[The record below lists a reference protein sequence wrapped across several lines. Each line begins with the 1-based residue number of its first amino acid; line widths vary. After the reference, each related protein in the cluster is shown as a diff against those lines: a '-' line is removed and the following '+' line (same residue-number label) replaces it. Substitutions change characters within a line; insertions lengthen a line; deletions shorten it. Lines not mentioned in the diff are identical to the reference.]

1 MVNSGATPA
10 QDNQWGAIKYD
21 NGLIDSAMLQQ
32 LQDQFCRAN
41 NLYLVCLG
49 REEGVITKAYG
60 SREELSF
67 LHSLV
72 DKQAYMNLIMRAEH
86 DWVETMLEQQV
97 SQACIK
103 MCSIATRIEK
113 KVEVIWVVIGL
124 LREEMPE
131 GIELPEYMM
140 TTTEKGFYASAEF
153 LASLSTQLFEVKI
166 NQMIAQ
172 DAMKKS
178 LDSELE
184 IKQQLDRTQAM
195 AEVIG
200 MLESDEGFTEL
211 TQRIL
216 KETCESL
223 QIAGGFL
230 IRENIDRRTTDMI
243 GEFVERSEDSLIRH
257 FQHID
262 KDELPFFNGKPYMI
276 SSSSMM
282 PEPFERFF
290 KENGLSA
297 AVFQPMEVNDNGLLM
312 YLGFFEKG
320 NKREWESEDIKFISG
335 VKRVIQSIL
344 IKRIAKNSLASS
356 YASLE
361 AILENTGCG
370 ILVVDYNTRSILY
383 TNQKLKDLFSHTI
396 AAGNLEE
403 LVFGEEEEKKT
414 HYYDEVYYVEE
425 ERWLDVHKTEID
437 WVDGRRVGLCTLYD
451 ITDKKLY
458 QKKIENQANNDF
470 LTGLYNRM
478 RCEQD
483 LGRYIAKAQAVN
495 CEGALLYIDLDDF
508 KHINDGLGHPYGD
521 VLLKAISHS
530 LQRIEGIEK
539 SCYRMGGDEFIVIIS
554 EAVYPQME
562 RILRDIDSIFSKPW
576 FLKGEDYYCTMSMG
590 ITCFPSDGNSVDD
603 LIRKADMALMT
614 AKRRGK
620 NCVEYYNDKDQASTY
635 RRLDMEKNMRTAA
648 MNACK
653 EFEVYYQPIVAV
665 QEDGTPCCGAE
676 ALVRWNSSVLG
687 FVSPEDFIP
696 LAEYLGLINPIGEF
710 VLEQAAKRCKYWNDM
725 GHPNYKVNVNLSVV
739 QLLQNDIIKKIKKVL
754 DETRINP
761 RNLTLEVTESLA
773 INDMEH
779 MKRILS
785 EIKSLGVKVAL
796 DDFGTGY
803 SSLNHI
809 REMPIDVIKI
819 DRCFIEH
826 LGEDDFSDAFVKMV
840 NELANTIGV
849 KVCVEGVET
858 KLQLDV
864 ACGMRV
870 SMIQGYYFG
879 IPMKIAEFEEKYLS
893 VPQL

>member
-864 ACGMRV
+864 ACDMRV

-879 IPMKIAEFEEKYLS
+879 KPMKIAEFEEKYL
-893 VPQL
+893 

>member
-32 LQDQFCRAN
+32 LQDQFCHAN

-124 LREEMPE
+124 LRDAMPE

-864 ACGMRV
+864 ASDMKV

-879 IPMKIAEFEEKYLS
+879 KPMKIAEFEEKYL
-893 VPQL
+893 

>member
-809 REMPIDVIKI
+809 REMPIDGIKT
-819 DRCFIEH
+819 DRCVIEH

-879 IPMKIAEFEEKYLS
+879 KPMKIAEFEEKYL
-893 VPQL
+893 

>member
-230 IRENIDRRTTDMI
+230 IRENIDRRTTDMV

-396 AAGNLEE
+396 AAGNLEK

-864 ACGMRV
+864 ACDMRV

-879 IPMKIAEFEEKYLS
+879 KPMKIAEFEEKYL
-893 VPQL
+893 

>member
-103 MCSIATRIEK
+103 MCSISTRIEK

-124 LREEMPE
+124 LRDAMPE

-864 ACGMRV
+864 ASDMKV

-879 IPMKIAEFEEKYLS
+879 KPMKIAEFEEKYL
-893 VPQL
+893 

>member
-1 MVNSGATPA
+1 MVNSGAIPA

-32 LQDQFCRAN
+32 LQDQFCHAN

-124 LREEMPE
+124 LREAVPE
-131 GIELPEYMM
+131 GIELPDYMM

-243 GEFVERSEDSLIRH
+243 GEFVERSEDSMIRH

-648 MNACK
+648 MNVCK

-864 ACGMRV
+864 ASDMKV

-879 IPMKIAEFEEKYLS
+879 KPMKIAEFEEKYL
-893 VPQL
+893 

>member
-1 MVNSGATPA
+1 MANSGSQSAKEYQQGIA
-10 QDNQWGAIKYD
+10 KYD

-72 DKQAYMNLIMRAEH
+72 DKQAYMSLIMRAEH
-86 DWVETMLEQQV
+86 DWIETMLEQQV
-97 SQACIK
+97 GQACIK
-103 MCSIATRIEK
+103 MCSIATRLEE
-113 KVEVIWVVIGL
+113 KVEVIWVVIGI
-124 LREEMPE
+124 LRDAVPE
-131 GIELPEYMM
+131 GVELPEYMM
-140 TTTEKGFYASAEF
+140 TTTEKSFYASTEF
-153 LASLSTQLFEVKI
+153 LASLSAQLFEVKI
-166 NQMIAQ
+166 NQLIAQ

-178 LDSELE
+178 LESENE
-184 IKQQLDRTQAM
+184 MKHQLHRSQAM
-195 AEVIG
+195 TEVVR
-200 MLESDEGFTEL
+200 MLESDEGFSEL
-211 TQRIL
+211 TVDIL
-216 KETCESL
+216 RETCESL
-223 QIAGGFL
+223 DLSGGFL
-230 IRENIDRRTTDMI
+230 IRENVDHKTTDMI
-243 GEFVERSEDSLIRH
+243 CEYVKNKEDSLISE
-257 FQHID
+257 FQ
-262 KDELPFFNGKPYMI
+262 KKEKVQLPFFNGKPYMI
-276 SSSSMM
+276 SSDSMM
-282 PEPFERFF
+282 PEAFERFF
-290 KENGLSA
+290 RENDLSA
-297 AVFQPMEVNDNGLLM
+297 AVFQPLEVSDHLLM
-312 YLGFFEKG
+312 YVGFFEKEAF
-320 NKREWESEDIKFISG
+320 RVWESDDIKFISG

-344 IKRIAKNSLASS
+344 LKRIAKNSLASS

-361 AILENTGCG
+361 AILENAGCG
-370 ILVVDYNTRSILY
+370 IYVVDYHTRSILY
-383 TNQKLKDLFSHTI
+383 TNQKLKDLFSRTI
-396 AAGNLEE
+396 KAGKLEE
-403 LVFGEEEEKKT
+403 IVFAEEEEKKT
-414 HYYDEVYYVEE
+414 HYYDEVYFVEE

-437 WVDGRRVGLCTLYD
+437 WVDGRKVGLCTLYD

-508 KHINDGLGHPYGD
+508 KHINDGLGHQYGD

-530 LQRIEGIEK
+530 FQRIEGIEN

-590 ITCFPSDGNSVDD
+590 IACFPSDGNSVDD

-653 EFEVYYQPIVAV
+653 EFEVYYQPIVNA

-676 ALVRWNSSVLG
+676 ALIRWNSSVLG

-710 VLEQAAKRCKYWNDM
+710 VLQEAAKRCKYWNDM

-739 QLLQNDIIKKIKKVL
+739 QLLQNDIIKKIKKVI
-754 DETRINP
+754 DDTRINP

-785 EIKSLGVKVAL
+785 EIKALGVKVAL

-858 KLQLDV
+858 KKQLDV
-864 ACGMRV
+864 ACDMKV
-870 SMIQGYYFG
+870 CMIQGYYFG
-879 IPMKIAEFEEKYLS
+879 KPMKIEDFEKKYL
-893 VPQL
+893 

>member
-32 LQDQFCRAN
+32 LQDQFCHAN

-124 LREEMPE
+124 LRDAMPE

-172 DAMKKS
+172 NAMKKS

-195 AEVIG
+195 AEVVG

-361 AILENTGCG
+361 AILENIGCG

-858 KLQLDV
+858 KQQLDV
-864 ACGMRV
+864 ACDMRV

-879 IPMKIAEFEEKYLS
+879 KPMKIAEFEEKYL
-893 VPQL
+893 

>member
-1 MVNSGATPA
+1 MANSGSQSAKEYQQGIA
-10 QDNQWGAIKYD
+10 KYD

-72 DKQAYMNLIMRAEH
+72 DKQAYMSLIMRAEH
-86 DWVETMLEQQV
+86 DWIETMLEQQV
-97 SQACIK
+97 GQACIK
-103 MCSIATRIEK
+103 MCSIATRLGE
-113 KVEVIWVVIGL
+113 KVEVIWVVIGI
-124 LREEMPE
+124 LRDAVPE
-131 GIELPEYMM
+131 GVELPEYMM
-140 TTTEKGFYASAEF
+140 TTTEKSFYASTEF
-153 LASLSTQLFEVKI
+153 LASLSAQLFEVKI
-166 NQMIAQ
+166 NQLIAQ

-178 LDSELE
+178 LESENE
-184 IKQQLDRTQAM
+184 MKHQLHRSQAM
-195 AEVIG
+195 TEVVR
-200 MLESDEGFTEL
+200 MLESDEGFSEL
-211 TQRIL
+211 TVDIL
-216 KETCESL
+216 RETCESL
-223 QIAGGFL
+223 DLSGGFL
-230 IRENIDRRTTDMI
+230 IRENVDHKTTDMI
-243 GEFVERSEDSLIRH
+243 CEYVKNKEDSLISG
-257 FQHID
+257 FQ
-262 KDELPFFNGKPYMI
+262 KKEKVQLPFFNGKPYMI
-276 SSSSMM
+276 SSDSMM
-282 PEPFERFF
+282 PEAFERFF
-290 KENGLSA
+290 RENDLSA
-297 AVFQPMEVNDNGLLM
+297 AVFQPLEVSDHLLM
-312 YLGFFEKG
+312 YVGFFEKEAF
-320 NKREWESEDIKFISG
+320 RVWESDDIKFISG

-344 IKRIAKNSLASS
+344 LKRIAKNSLASS

-361 AILENTGCG
+361 AILENAGCG
-370 ILVVDYNTRSILY
+370 IYVVDYHTRSILY
-383 TNQKLKDLFSHTI
+383 TNQKLKDLFSRTI
-396 AAGNLEE
+396 KAGKLEE
-403 LVFGEEEEKKT
+403 IVFAEEEEKKT
-414 HYYDEVYYVEE
+414 HYYDEVYFVEE

-437 WVDGRRVGLCTLYD
+437 WVDGRKVGLCTLYD

-508 KHINDGLGHPYGD
+508 KHINDGLGHQYGD

-530 LQRIEGIEK
+530 LQRIEGIEN

-590 ITCFPSDGNSVDD
+590 ISCFPSDGNSVDD

-620 NCVEYYNDKDQASTY
+620 NGVEYYNDKDQASTY

-653 EFEVYYQPIVAV
+653 EFEVYYQPIVNA

-676 ALVRWNSSVLG
+676 ALIRWNSSVLG

-710 VLEQAAKRCKYWNDM
+710 VLQEAAKRCKYWNDM

-739 QLLQNDIIKKIKKVL
+739 QLLQNDIIKKIKQVI
-754 DETRINP
+754 DDTRINP
-761 RNLTLEVTESLA
+761 SNLTLEVTESLA

-785 EIKSLGVKVAL
+785 EIKALGVKVAL

-858 KLQLDV
+858 KKQLDV
-864 ACGMRV
+864 ACDMKV
-870 SMIQGYYFG
+870 CMIQGYYFG
-879 IPMKIAEFEEKYLS
+879 KPMQIEDFEKKYL
-893 VPQL
+893 

>member
-1 MVNSGATPA
+1 MANSGSQSAKEYQQGIA
-10 QDNQWGAIKYD
+10 KYD

-72 DKQAYMNLIMRAEH
+72 DKQAYMSLIMRAEH
-86 DWVETMLEQQV
+86 DWIETMLEQQV
-97 SQACIK
+97 GQACIK
-103 MCSIATRIEK
+103 MCSIATRLEE
-113 KVEVIWVVIGL
+113 KVEVIWVVIGI
-124 LREEMPE
+124 LRDAVPE
-131 GIELPEYMM
+131 GVELPEYMM
-140 TTTEKGFYASAEF
+140 TTTEKSFYASTEF
-153 LASLSTQLFEVKI
+153 LASLSAQLFEVKI
-166 NQMIAQ
+166 NQLIAQ

-178 LDSELE
+178 LESENE
-184 IKQQLDRTQAM
+184 MKHQLHRSQAM
-195 AEVIG
+195 TEVVR
-200 MLESDEGFTEL
+200 MLESDEGFSEL
-211 TQRIL
+211 TVDIL
-216 KETCESL
+216 RETCESL
-223 QIAGGFL
+223 DLSGGFL
-230 IRENIDRRTTDMI
+230 IRENVDHKTTDMI
-243 GEFVERSEDSLIRH
+243 CEYVKNKEDSLISG
-257 FQHID
+257 FQ
-262 KDELPFFNGKPYMI
+262 KKEKVQLPFFNGKPYMI
-276 SSSSMM
+276 SSDSMK
-282 PEPFERFF
+282 PEAFERFF
-290 KENGLSA
+290 RENDLSA
-297 AVFQPMEVNDNGLLM
+297 AVFQPLEVSDHLLM
-312 YLGFFEKG
+312 YVGFFEKEAF
-320 NKREWESEDIKFISG
+320 RVWESDDIKFISG

-344 IKRIAKNSLASS
+344 LKRIAKNSLASS

-361 AILENTGCG
+361 AILENAGCG
-370 ILVVDYNTRSILY
+370 IYVVDYHTRSILY
-383 TNQKLKDLFSHTI
+383 TNQKLKDLFSRTI
-396 AAGNLEE
+396 KAGKLEE
-403 LVFGEEEEKKT
+403 IVFAEEEEKKT
-414 HYYDEVYYVEE
+414 HYYDEVYFVEE

-437 WVDGRRVGLCTLYD
+437 WVDGRKVGLCTLYD

-508 KHINDGLGHPYGD
+508 KHINDGLGHQYGD

-530 LQRIEGIEK
+530 LQRIEGIEN

-590 ITCFPSDGNSVDD
+590 IACFPSDGNSVDD

-653 EFEVYYQPIVAV
+653 EFEVYYQPIVNA

-676 ALVRWNSSVLG
+676 ALIRWNSSVLG

-710 VLEQAAKRCKYWNDM
+710 VLQEAAKRCKYWNDM

-739 QLLQNDIIKKIKKVL
+739 QLLQNDIIKKIKKVI
-754 DETRINP
+754 DDTRINP

-785 EIKSLGVKVAL
+785 EIKALGVKVAL

-858 KLQLDV
+858 KKQLDV
-864 ACGMRV
+864 ACDMKV
-870 SMIQGYYFG
+870 CMIQGYYFG
-879 IPMKIAEFEEKYLS
+879 KPMKIEDFEKKYL
-893 VPQL
+893 

>member
-21 NGLIDSAMLQQ
+21 NGLIDSAMLQK

-124 LREEMPE
+124 LRDAMPE

-195 AEVIG
+195 AEVVG
-200 MLESDEGFTEL
+200 MLESDDGFTEL

-243 GEFVERSEDSLIRH
+243 GEFVERSDDSLIRR

-290 KENGLSA
+290 KENELSA

-508 KHINDGLGHPYGD
+508 KHINDGLGHQYGD

-590 ITCFPSDGNSVDD
+590 IACFPSDGNSVDD

-809 REMPIDVIKI
+809 REMSIDVIKI

-864 ACGMRV
+864 ASDMKV

-879 IPMKIAEFEEKYLS
+879 KPMKIAEFEAKYL
-893 VPQL
+893 

>member
-1 MVNSGATPA
+1 MANSGSQSAKEYQQESA
-10 QDNQWGAIKYD
+10 KYD

-72 DKQAYMNLIMRAEH
+72 DKQAYMSLIMRAEH
-86 DWVETMLEQQV
+86 DWIETMLEQQV
-97 SQACIK
+97 GQACIK
-103 MCSIATRIEK
+103 MCSIATRLEE
-113 KVEVIWVVIGL
+113 KVEVIWVVIGI
-124 LREEMPE
+124 LRDAVPEEV
-131 GIELPEYMM
+131 ELPEYMM
-140 TTTEKGFYASAEF
+140 TTTEKSFYASTEF
-153 LASLSTQLFEVKI
+153 LASLSAQLFEVKI
-166 NQMIAQ
+166 NQLIAQ

-178 LDSELE
+178 LESENE
-184 IKQQLDRTQAM
+184 MKHQLHRSQAM
-195 AEVIG
+195 TEVVR
-200 MLESDEGFTEL
+200 MLESDEGFSEL
-211 TQRIL
+211 TVDIL
-216 KETCESL
+216 RETCESL
-223 QIAGGFL
+223 NLSGGFL
-230 IRENIDRRTTDMI
+230 IRENVDHKTTDMI
-243 GEFVERSEDSLIRH
+243 CEYVKNKEDSLISG
-257 FQHID
+257 FQ
-262 KDELPFFNGKPYMI
+262 KKEKVQLPFFNGKPYMI
-276 SSSSMM
+276 SSDSMM
-282 PEPFERFF
+282 PEAFERFF
-290 KENGLSA
+290 RENDLSA
-297 AVFQPMEVNDNGLLM
+297 AVFQPLEVSDHLLM
-312 YLGFFEKG
+312 YVGFFEKEAF
-320 NKREWESEDIKFISG
+320 RVWESDDIKFISG

-344 IKRIAKNSLASS
+344 LKRIAKNSLASS

-361 AILENTGCG
+361 AILENAGCG
-370 ILVVDYNTRSILY
+370 IYVVDYHTRSILY
-383 TNQKLKDLFSHTI
+383 TNQKLKDLFSRTI
-396 AAGNLEE
+396 KAGKLEE
-403 LVFGEEEEKKT
+403 IVFAEEEEKKT
-414 HYYDEVYYVEE
+414 HYYDEVYFVEE

-437 WVDGRRVGLCTLYD
+437 WVDGRKVGLCTLYD

-508 KHINDGLGHPYGD
+508 KHINDGLGHQYGD

-530 LQRIEGIEK
+530 LQRIEGIEN
-539 SCYRMGGDEFIVIIS
+539 SCYRMGGDEFIAIIS

-590 ITCFPSDGNSVDD
+590 ISCFPSDGNSVDD

-653 EFEVYYQPIVAV
+653 EFEVYYQPIVNA

-676 ALVRWNSSVLG
+676 ALIRWNSSVLG

-710 VLEQAAKRCKYWNDM
+710 VLQEAAKRCKYWNDM

-739 QLLQNDIIKKIKKVL
+739 QLLQNDIIKKIKKVI
-754 DETRINP
+754 DDTRINP

-785 EIKSLGVKVAL
+785 EIKALGVKVAL

-858 KLQLDV
+858 KKQLDV
-864 ACGMRV
+864 ACDMKV
-870 SMIQGYYFG
+870 CMIQGYYFG
-879 IPMKIAEFEEKYLS
+879 KPMKIEDFEKKYL
-893 VPQL
+893 

>member
-1 MVNSGATPA
+1 MANSGSQSAKEYQQGIA
-10 QDNQWGAIKYD
+10 KYD

-72 DKQAYMNLIMRAEH
+72 DKQAYMSLIMRAEH
-86 DWVETMLEQQV
+86 DWIETMLEQQV
-97 SQACIK
+97 GQACIK
-103 MCSIATRIEK
+103 MCSIATRLEE
-113 KVEVIWVVIGL
+113 KVEVIWVVIGI
-124 LREEMPE
+124 LRDAVPE
-131 GIELPEYMM
+131 GVELPEYMM
-140 TTTEKGFYASAEF
+140 TTTEKSFYASTEF
-153 LASLSTQLFEVKI
+153 LASLSAQLFEVKI
-166 NQMIAQ
+166 NQLIAQ

-178 LDSELE
+178 LESENE
-184 IKQQLDRTQAM
+184 MKHQLHRSQAM
-195 AEVIG
+195 TEVVR
-200 MLESDEGFTEL
+200 MLESDEGFSEL
-211 TQRIL
+211 TVDIL
-216 KETCESL
+216 RETCESL
-223 QIAGGFL
+223 DLSGGFL
-230 IRENIDRRTTDMI
+230 IRENVDHKTTDMI
-243 GEFVERSEDSLIRH
+243 CEYVKNKEDSLISG
-257 FQHID
+257 FQ
-262 KDELPFFNGKPYMI
+262 KKEKVQLPFFNGKPYMI
-276 SSSSMM
+276 SSDSMM
-282 PEPFERFF
+282 PEAFERFF
-290 KENGLSA
+290 RENDLSA
-297 AVFQPMEVNDNGLLM
+297 AVFQPLEVSDHLLM
-312 YLGFFEKG
+312 YVGFFEKEAF
-320 NKREWESEDIKFISG
+320 RVWESDDIKFISG

-344 IKRIAKNSLASS
+344 LKRIAKNSLASS

-361 AILENTGCG
+361 AILENAGCG
-370 ILVVDYNTRSILY
+370 IYVVDYHTRSILY
-383 TNQKLKDLFSHTI
+383 TNQKLKDLFSRTI
-396 AAGNLEE
+396 KAGKLEE
-403 LVFGEEEEKKT
+403 IVFAEEEEKKT
-414 HYYDEVYYVEE
+414 HYYDEVYFVEE

-437 WVDGRRVGLCTLYD
+437 WVDGRKVGLCTLYD

-508 KHINDGLGHPYGD
+508 KHINDGLGHQYGD

-530 LQRIEGIEK
+530 LQRIEGIEN

-590 ITCFPSDGNSVDD
+590 IACFPSDGNSVDD

-653 EFEVYYQPIVAV
+653 EFEVYYQPIVNA

-676 ALVRWNSSVLG
+676 ALIRWNSSVLG

-710 VLEQAAKRCKYWNDM
+710 VLQEAAKRCKYWNDM

-739 QLLQNDIIKKIKKVL
+739 QLLQNDIIKKIKKVI
-754 DETRINP
+754 DDTRINP

-785 EIKSLGVKVAL
+785 EIKALGVKVAL

-858 KLQLDV
+858 KKQLDV
-864 ACGMRV
+864 ACDMKV
-870 SMIQGYYFG
+870 CMIQGYYFG
-879 IPMKIAEFEEKYLS
+879 KPMKIEDLEKRYL
-893 VPQL
+893 

>member
-103 MCSIATRIEK
+103 MCSISTRIEK

-124 LREEMPE
+124 LRDAMPE

-864 ACGMRV
+864 ACDMRV

-879 IPMKIAEFEEKYLS
+879 KPMKIAEFEEKYL
-893 VPQL
+893 

>member
-32 LQDQFCRAN
+32 LQDQFCHAN

-72 DKQAYMNLIMRAEH
+72 DKQAYMNLVMRAEH

-124 LREEMPE
+124 LRDAMPE

-178 LDSELE
+178 LDSELA

-562 RILRDIDSIFSKPW
+562 RILCDIDSIFSKPW

-864 ACGMRV
+864 ACDMRV

-879 IPMKIAEFEEKYLS
+879 KPMKIEEFEKKYL
-893 VPQL
+893 

>member
-32 LQDQFCRAN
+32 LQDQFCHAN

-124 LREEMPE
+124 LRDAMPE

-710 VLEQAAKRCKYWNDM
+710 VLEQAVKRCKYWNDM

-864 ACGMRV
+864 ASDMKV

-879 IPMKIAEFEEKYLS
+879 KPMKIAEFEEKYL
-893 VPQL
+893 

>member
-1 MVNSGATPA
+1 MANSGSQSAKEYQQGIA
-10 QDNQWGAIKYD
+10 KYD

-72 DKQAYMNLIMRAEH
+72 DKQAYMSLIMRAEH
-86 DWVETMLEQQV
+86 DWIETMLEQQV
-97 SQACIK
+97 GQACIK
-103 MCSIATRIEK
+103 MCSIATRLEE
-113 KVEVIWVVIGL
+113 KVEVIWVVIGI
-124 LREEMPE
+124 LRDAVPE
-131 GIELPEYMM
+131 GVELPEYMM
-140 TTTEKGFYASAEF
+140 TTTEKSFYASTEF
-153 LASLSTQLFEVKI
+153 LASLSAQLFEVKI
-166 NQMIAQ
+166 NQLIAQ

-178 LDSELE
+178 RESENE
-184 IKQQLDRTQAM
+184 MKHQLHRSQAM
-195 AEVIG
+195 TEVVR
-200 MLESDEGFTEL
+200 MLESDEGFSEL
-211 TQRIL
+211 TVDIL
-216 KETCESL
+216 RETCESL
-223 QIAGGFL
+223 DLSGGFL
-230 IRENIDRRTTDMI
+230 IRENVDHKTTDMI
-243 GEFVERSEDSLIRH
+243 CEYVKNKEDSLISG
-257 FQHID
+257 FQ
-262 KDELPFFNGKPYMI
+262 KKEKVQLPFFNGKPYMI
-276 SSSSMM
+276 SSDSMM
-282 PEPFERFF
+282 PEAFERFF
-290 KENGLSA
+290 RENDLSA
-297 AVFQPMEVNDNGLLM
+297 AVFQPLEVSDHLLM
-312 YLGFFEKG
+312 YVGFFEKEAF
-320 NKREWESEDIKFISG
+320 RVWESDDIKFISG

-344 IKRIAKNSLASS
+344 LKRIAKNSLASS

-361 AILENTGCG
+361 AILENAGCG
-370 ILVVDYNTRSILY
+370 IYVVDYHTRSILY
-383 TNQKLKDLFSHTI
+383 TNQKLKDLFSRTI
-396 AAGNLEE
+396 KAGKLEE
-403 LVFGEEEEKKT
+403 IVFAEEEEKKT
-414 HYYDEVYYVEE
+414 HYYDEVYFVEE

-437 WVDGRRVGLCTLYD
+437 WVDGRKVGLCTLYD

-508 KHINDGLGHPYGD
+508 KHINDGLGHQYGD

-530 LQRIEGIEK
+530 LQRIEGIEN

-590 ITCFPSDGNSVDD
+590 IACFPTDGNSVDD

-653 EFEVYYQPIVAV
+653 EFEVYYQPIVNA

-676 ALVRWNSSVLG
+676 ALIRWNSSVLG

-710 VLEQAAKRCKYWNDM
+710 VLQEAAKRCKYWNDM

-739 QLLQNDIIKKIKKVL
+739 QLLQNDIIKKIKKVI
-754 DETRINP
+754 DDTRINP

-785 EIKSLGVKVAL
+785 EIKALGVKVAL

-858 KLQLDV
+858 KKQLDV
-864 ACGMRV
+864 ACDMKV
-870 SMIQGYYFG
+870 CMIQGYYFG
-879 IPMKIAEFEEKYLS
+879 KPMKIEDFEKKYL
-893 VPQL
+893 

>member
-32 LQDQFCRAN
+32 LQDQFCHAN

-124 LREEMPE
+124 LRDAMPE

-230 IRENIDRRTTDMI
+230 IRENIDRQTTDMI

-396 AAGNLEE
+396 AAGNLEK

-864 ACGMRV
+864 ACDMRV

-879 IPMKIAEFEEKYLS
+879 KPMKIAEFEEKYL
-893 VPQL
+893 

>member
-124 LREEMPE
+124 LRDAMPE

-761 RNLTLEVTESLA
+761 HNLTLEVTESLA

-864 ACGMRV
+864 ACDMRV

-879 IPMKIAEFEEKYLS
+879 KPMKIAEFEEKYL
-893 VPQL
+893 

>member
-32 LQDQFCRAN
+32 LQDQFCHAN

-124 LREEMPE
+124 LRDAMPE

-184 IKQQLDRTQAM
+184 IKQQLGRTQAM

-864 ACGMRV
+864 ACDMRV

-879 IPMKIAEFEEKYLS
+879 KPMKIAEFEEKYL
-893 VPQL
+893 

>member
-1 MVNSGATPA
+1 MANSGSQSAKEYQQGIA
-10 QDNQWGAIKYD
+10 KYD

-72 DKQAYMNLIMRAEH
+72 DKQAYMSLIMRAEH
-86 DWVETMLEQQV
+86 DWIETMLEQQV
-97 SQACIK
+97 GQACIK
-103 MCSIATRIEK
+103 MCSIATRLEE
-113 KVEVIWVVIGL
+113 KVEVIWVVIGI
-124 LREEMPE
+124 LRDAVPE
-131 GIELPEYMM
+131 GVELPEYMM
-140 TTTEKGFYASAEF
+140 TTTEKSFYASTEF
-153 LASLSTQLFEVKI
+153 LASLSAQLFEVKI
-166 NQMIAQ
+166 NQLIAQ

-178 LDSELE
+178 LESENE
-184 IKQQLDRTQAM
+184 MKHQLHRSQAM
-195 AEVIG
+195 TEVVR
-200 MLESDEGFTEL
+200 MLESDEGFSEL
-211 TQRIL
+211 TVDIL
-216 KETCESL
+216 RETCESL
-223 QIAGGFL
+223 DLSGGFL
-230 IRENIDRRTTDMI
+230 IRENVDHKTTDMI
-243 GEFVERSEDSLIRH
+243 CEYVKNKEDSLISG
-257 FQHID
+257 FQ
-262 KDELPFFNGKPYMI
+262 KKEKVQLPFFNGKPYMI
-276 SSSSMM
+276 SSDSMM
-282 PEPFERFF
+282 PEAFERFF
-290 KENGLSA
+290 RENDLSA
-297 AVFQPMEVNDNGLLM
+297 AVFQPLEVSDHLLM
-312 YLGFFEKG
+312 YVGFFEKEAF
-320 NKREWESEDIKFISG
+320 RVWESDDIKFISG

-344 IKRIAKNSLASS
+344 LKRIAKNSLASS

-361 AILENTGCG
+361 AILENAGCG
-370 ILVVDYNTRSILY
+370 IYVVDYHTRSILY
-383 TNQKLKDLFSHTI
+383 TNQKLKDLFSRTI
-396 AAGNLEE
+396 KAGNLEKI
-403 LVFGEEEEKKT
+403 VFAEEEEKKT
-414 HYYDEVYYVEE
+414 HYYDEVYFVEE

-437 WVDGRRVGLCTLYD
+437 WVDGRKVGLCTLYD

-508 KHINDGLGHPYGD
+508 KHINDGLGHQYGD

-530 LQRIEGIEK
+530 LQRIEGIEN

-590 ITCFPSDGNSVDD
+590 ISCFPSDGNSVDD

-653 EFEVYYQPIVAV
+653 EFEVYYQPIVNA

-676 ALVRWNSSVLG
+676 ALIRWNSSVLG

-710 VLEQAAKRCKYWNDM
+710 VLQEAAKRCKYWNDM

-739 QLLQNDIIKKIKKVL
+739 QLLQNDIIKKIKQVI
-754 DETRINP
+754 DDTRINP
-761 RNLTLEVTESLA
+761 SNLTLEVTESLA

-785 EIKSLGVKVAL
+785 EIKALGVKVAL

-819 DRCFIEH
+819 DRH

-858 KLQLDV
+858 KKQLDV
-864 ACGMRV
+864 ACDMKV
-870 SMIQGYYFG
+870 CMIQGYYFG
-879 IPMKIAEFEEKYLS
+879 KPMQIEDFEKKYL
-893 VPQL
+893 

>member
-754 DETRINP
+754 DETKINP

-879 IPMKIAEFEEKYLS
+879 KPMKIAEFEEKYL
-893 VPQL
+893 

>member
-1 MVNSGATPA
+1 MANSGSQSAKEYQQGIA
-10 QDNQWGAIKYD
+10 KYD

-72 DKQAYMNLIMRAEH
+72 DKQAYMSLIMRAEH
-86 DWVETMLEQQV
+86 DWIETMLEQQV
-97 SQACIK
+97 GQACIK
-103 MCSIATRIEK
+103 MCSIATRLEE
-113 KVEVIWVVIGL
+113 KVEVIWVVIGI
-124 LREEMPE
+124 LRDAVPE
-131 GIELPEYMM
+131 GVELPEYMM
-140 TTTEKGFYASAEF
+140 TTTEKSFYASTEF
-153 LASLSTQLFEVKI
+153 LASLSAQLFEVKI
-166 NQMIAQ
+166 NQLIAQ

-178 LDSELE
+178 LESENE
-184 IKQQLDRTQAM
+184 MKHQLHRSQAM
-195 AEVIG
+195 TEVVR
-200 MLESDEGFTEL
+200 MLESDEGFSEL
-211 TQRIL
+211 TVDIL
-216 KETCESL
+216 RETCESL
-223 QIAGGFL
+223 DLSGGFL
-230 IRENIDRRTTDMI
+230 IRENVDHKTTDMI
-243 GEFVERSEDSLIRH
+243 CEYVKNKEDSLISG
-257 FQHID
+257 FQ
-262 KDELPFFNGKPYMI
+262 KKEKVQLPFFNGKPYMI
-276 SSSSMM
+276 SSDSMM
-282 PEPFERFF
+282 PEAFERFF
-290 KENGLSA
+290 RENDLSA
-297 AVFQPMEVNDNGLLM
+297 AVFQPLEVSDHLLM
-312 YLGFFEKG
+312 YVGFFEKEAF
-320 NKREWESEDIKFISG
+320 RVWESDDIKFISG

-344 IKRIAKNSLASS
+344 LKRIAKNSLASS

-361 AILENTGCG
+361 AILENAGCG
-370 ILVVDYNTRSILY
+370 IYVVDYHTRSILY
-383 TNQKLKDLFSHTI
+383 TNQKLKDLFSRTI
-396 AAGNLEE
+396 KAGKLEE
-403 LVFGEEEEKKT
+403 IVFAEEEEKKT
-414 HYYDEVYYVEE
+414 HYYDEVYFVEE

-437 WVDGRRVGLCTLYD
+437 WVDGRKVGLCTLYD

-495 CEGALLYIDLDDF
+495 CEGAWLYIDLDDF
-508 KHINDGLGHPYGD
+508 KHINDGLGHQYGD

-530 LQRIEGIEK
+530 LQRIEGIEN

-590 ITCFPSDGNSVDD
+590 IACFPSDGNSVDD

-653 EFEVYYQPIVAV
+653 EFEVYYQPIVNA

-676 ALVRWNSSVLG
+676 ALIRWNSSVLG

-710 VLEQAAKRCKYWNDM
+710 VLQEAAKRCKYWNDM

-739 QLLQNDIIKKIKKVL
+739 QLLQNDIIKKIKKVI
-754 DETRINP
+754 DDTRINP

-785 EIKSLGVKVAL
+785 EIKALGVKVAL

-858 KLQLDV
+858 KKQLDV
-864 ACGMRV
+864 ACDMKV
-870 SMIQGYYFG
+870 CMIQGYYFG
-879 IPMKIAEFEEKYLS
+879 KPMKIEDFEKKYL
-893 VPQL
+893 

>member
-32 LQDQFCRAN
+32 LQDQFCHAN

-86 DWVETMLEQQV
+86 DWVEMMLEQQV

-124 LREEMPE
+124 LRDAMPE

-166 NQMIAQ
+166 NQTIAQ

-178 LDSELE
+178 LDSELA

-562 RILRDIDSIFSKPW
+562 RILCDIDSIFSKPW

-676 ALVRWNSSVLG
+676 ALVRWNSSALG

-858 KLQLDV
+858 EKQLDI
-864 ACGMRV
+864 ACDMNV
-870 SMIQGYYFG
+870 CMIQGYYFG
-879 IPMKIAEFEEKYLS
+879 KPMKIEEFEKKYL
-893 VPQL
+893 

>member
-32 LQDQFCRAN
+32 LQDQFCHAN

-72 DKQAYMNLIMRAEH
+72 DKQAYMNLVMRAEH

-124 LREEMPE
+124 LRDAMPE

-178 LDSELE
+178 LDSELA

-396 AAGNLEE
+396 EAGNLEE

-562 RILRDIDSIFSKPW
+562 RILCDIDSIFSKPW

-864 ACGMRV
+864 ACDMRV

-879 IPMKIAEFEEKYLS
+879 KPMKIEEFEKKYL
-893 VPQL
+893 

>member
-1 MVNSGATPA
+1 
-10 QDNQWGAIKYD
+10 
-21 NGLIDSAMLQQ
+21 
-32 LQDQFCRAN
+32 
-41 NLYLVCLG
+41 
-49 REEGVITKAYG
+49 
-60 SREELSF
+60 
-67 LHSLV
+67 
-72 DKQAYMNLIMRAEH
+72 MNLIMRAEH

-124 LREEMPE
+124 LREAVPE
-131 GIELPEYMM
+131 GIELPDYMM

-864 ACGMRV
+864 ACDMRV

-879 IPMKIAEFEEKYLS
+879 KPMKIAEFEEKYL
-893 VPQL
+893 

>member
-32 LQDQFCRAN
+32 LQDQFCHAN

-124 LREEMPE
+124 LRDAMPE

-172 DAMKKS
+172 NAMKKS

-195 AEVIG
+195 AEVVG

-361 AILENTGCG
+361 AILENIGCG

-864 ACGMRV
+864 ACDMRV

-879 IPMKIAEFEEKYLS
+879 KPMKIAEFEEKYL
-893 VPQL
+893 

>member
-32 LQDQFCRAN
+32 LQDQFCHAN

-124 LREEMPE
+124 LRDAMPE

-230 IRENIDRRTTDMI
+230 IRENIDRQTTDMI

-297 AVFQPMEVNDNGLLM
+297 AVFQPMEVNDNGPLM

-396 AAGNLEE
+396 AAGNLEK

-858 KLQLDV
+858 KQQLDV
-864 ACGMRV
+864 ASDMKV

-879 IPMKIAEFEEKYLS
+879 KPMKIAEFEEKYL
-893 VPQL
+893 

>member
-1 MVNSGATPA
+1 MANSGSQSAKEYQQGIA
-10 QDNQWGAIKYD
+10 KYD

-72 DKQAYMNLIMRAEH
+72 DKQAYMSLIMRAEH
-86 DWVETMLEQQV
+86 DWIETMLEQQV
-97 SQACIK
+97 GQACIK
-103 MCSIATRIEK
+103 MCSIATRLEE
-113 KVEVIWVVIGL
+113 KVEVIWVVIGI
-124 LREEMPE
+124 LRDAVPE
-131 GIELPEYMM
+131 GVELPEYMM
-140 TTTEKGFYASAEF
+140 TTTEKSFYASTEF
-153 LASLSTQLFEVKI
+153 LASLSAQLFEVKI
-166 NQMIAQ
+166 NQLIAQ

-178 LDSELE
+178 LESENE
-184 IKQQLDRTQAM
+184 MKHQLHRSQAM
-195 AEVIG
+195 TEVVR
-200 MLESDEGFTEL
+200 MLESDEGFSEL
-211 TQRIL
+211 TVDIL
-216 KETCESL
+216 RETCESL
-223 QIAGGFL
+223 NLSGGFL
-230 IRENIDRRTTDMI
+230 IRENVDHKTTDMI
-243 GEFVERSEDSLIRH
+243 CEYVKNKEDSLISG
-257 FQHID
+257 FQ
-262 KDELPFFNGKPYMI
+262 KKEKVQLPFFNGKPYMI
-276 SSSSMM
+276 SSDSMM
-282 PEPFERFF
+282 PEAFERFF
-290 KENGLSA
+290 RENDLSA
-297 AVFQPMEVNDNGLLM
+297 AVFQPLEVSDHLLM
-312 YLGFFEKG
+312 YVGFFEKEAF
-320 NKREWESEDIKFISG
+320 RVWESDDIKFISG

-344 IKRIAKNSLASS
+344 LKRIAKNSLASS

-361 AILENTGCG
+361 AILENAGCG
-370 ILVVDYNTRSILY
+370 IYVVDYHTRSILY
-383 TNQKLKDLFSHTI
+383 TNQKLKDLFSRTI
-396 AAGNLEE
+396 KAGNLEKI
-403 LVFGEEEEKKT
+403 VFAEEEEKKT
-414 HYYDEVYYVEE
+414 HYYDEVYFVEE

-437 WVDGRRVGLCTLYD
+437 WVDGRKVGLCTLYD

-508 KHINDGLGHPYGD
+508 KHINDGLGHQYGD

-530 LQRIEGIEK
+530 LQRIEGIEN

-590 ITCFPSDGNSVDD
+590 ISCFPSDGNSVDD

-620 NCVEYYNDKDQASTY
+620 NGVEYYNDKDQASTY

-653 EFEVYYQPIVAV
+653 EFEVYYQPIVNA

-676 ALVRWNSSVLG
+676 ALIRWNSSVLG

-710 VLEQAAKRCKYWNDM
+710 VLQEAAKRCKYWNDM

-739 QLLQNDIIKKIKKVL
+739 QLLQNDIIKKIKKVI
-754 DETRINP
+754 DDTRINP

-785 EIKSLGVKVAL
+785 EIKALGVKVAL

-858 KLQLDV
+858 KKQLDV
-864 ACGMRV
+864 ACDMKV
-870 SMIQGYYFG
+870 CMIQGYYFG
-879 IPMKIAEFEEKYLS
+879 KPMKIEDFEKKYL
-893 VPQL
+893 

>member
-32 LQDQFCRAN
+32 LQDQFCHAN

-124 LREEMPE
+124 LRDAMPE

-178 LDSELE
+178 LDSELA

-243 GEFVERSEDSLIRH
+243 GEFVERSENSLIRH

-665 QEDGTPCCGAE
+665 QEDGEPCCGAE

-864 ACGMRV
+864 ACDMRV

-879 IPMKIAEFEEKYLS
+879 KPMKIAEFEEKYL
-893 VPQL
+893 